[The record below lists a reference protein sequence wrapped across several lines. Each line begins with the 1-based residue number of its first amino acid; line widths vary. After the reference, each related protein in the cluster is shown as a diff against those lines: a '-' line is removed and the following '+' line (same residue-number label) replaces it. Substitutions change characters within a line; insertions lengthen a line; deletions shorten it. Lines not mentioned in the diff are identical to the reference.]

1 VQGFVMRINAPLDAL
16 PRRCLKKP
24 VNGSRSIQDDHRARA
39 LLAPAERYRSAAE
52 TGLRVCSRSRNSASV
67 AFPRFLDLS

>member
-24 VNGSRSIQDDHRARA
+24 VNGSRSIQDDHRASRSSRT
-39 LLAPAERYRSAAE
+39 AERYRSALKPAY
-52 TGLRVCSRSRNSASV
+52 VCAV
-67 AFPRFLDLS
+67 APAILLALAFPRFP